1 MGAAHTHPD
10 VEINFLREGEVTYL
24 HGGAVCRVVG
34 PALAVFWGGVPH
46 QTLPPGLRGH
56 GIWITLPLDWFLR
69 WSLPADLQQRLL
81 AGELV
86 QGPTLA
92 GDAEQFGRWV
102 DDFRRG
108 GLARK
113 SVLLLE
119 IEARLHRLAWSA
131 PAIRRRRQLKST
143 ASHSAPWLES
153 VTAFIAQNYT
163 ETLVVADIAHAARLN
178 EKYLMRAFKRHCRMG
193 VWEYVTHLR
202 VAHAQRLLLTTD
214 DKIVDVAS
222 SSEVV
227 IYNNDLV
234 GAFSQDRWGVHNG
247 LVFLRARRGMWGA
260 DSPAYPDISF
270 DPPLSS
276 VHPGFAPEGFTAGP
290 ETFVNPEFWN
300 VVRSYDIEDHA
311 NAYSFKKYIAYNRF
325 RWLSDDGSRRQSV
338 FRDDGTAPRE
348 AAFQGSIAEIWGTV
362 PQGWVERSVSFF
374 ANNRYEGWTAED
386 MADPRR

>member
-24 HGGAVCRVVG
+24 HGGAVCHVVG

-214 DKIVDVAS
+214 DKIVDVAFAAGFGS
-222 SSEVV
+222 LAAF
-227 IYNNDLV
+227 YQALTTY
-234 GAFSQDRWGVHNG
+234 GAPTPRDF
-247 LVFLRARRGMWGA
+247 RARHRGVVARQTVVNSRRRRTASGQTGGKK
-260 DSPAYPDISF
+260 DSP
-270 DPPLSS
+270 
-276 VHPGFAPEGFTAGP
+276 
-290 ETFVNPEFWN
+290 
-300 VVRSYDIEDHA
+300 
-311 NAYSFKKYIAYNRF
+311 
-325 RWLSDDGSRRQSV
+325 
-338 FRDDGTAPRE
+338 
-348 AAFQGSIAEIWGTV
+348 
-362 PQGWVERSVSFF
+362 
-374 ANNRYEGWTAED
+374 
-386 MADPRR
+386 